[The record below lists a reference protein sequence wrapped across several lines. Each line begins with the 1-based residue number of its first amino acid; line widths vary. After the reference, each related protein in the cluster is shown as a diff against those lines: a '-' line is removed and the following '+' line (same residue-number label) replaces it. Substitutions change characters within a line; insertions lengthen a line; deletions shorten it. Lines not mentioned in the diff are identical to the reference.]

1 MLEVLSLGH
10 TGPWLGHL
18 LVDGVGVF
26 GFGALIAYALARAA
40 AERRRGRQAEAAF
53 DPLAPL
59 APGET
64 VVAGKVEHAP
74 GHDVAFRVEV
84 AQTGTESESS
94 GTWSHVW
101 REVGRQVTVAPF
113 YLSRATGDRV
123 RVEPE
128 RTALLVD
135 ELDGIV
141 RIDLEH
147 RRRVA
152 ELTPGE
158 HVFAFGELREIAEP
172 VVPPPGGR
180 PRTRRGFALGPPR
193 HGPLLLS
200 SEALGARFLARAAT
214 HRGLAWAAVI
224 AAALFHL
231 SVSPFHARR
240 LLGRDETGVVLE
252 KRIDEHTDG
261 DGDLVRSC
269 VVRLRVAGAE
279 IEEEVSRGDFPGI
292 SPGQALPVRHV
303 PLLPAASVLGPA
315 GTIHGASG
323 AAVLFFLLLL
333 GAYRA
338 VPRMRRPWYESP
350 VTDPGSGRLRESK
363 P

>member
-18 LVDGVGVF
+18 VVDGVGVV
-26 GFGALIAYALARAA
+26 GFGALIAVALVRAVT
-40 AERRRGRQAEAAF
+40 ERRRARQAEAAF

-59 APGET
+59 APGEA

-74 GHDVAFRVEV
+74 GHDVAFRGEV

-101 REVGRQVTVAPF
+101 REAGRQVTVAPF
-113 YLSRATGDRV
+113 YLVRAAGDRV

-128 RTALLVD
+128 PTALLVD
-135 ELDGIV
+135 QLDGIV
-141 RIDLEH
+141 RIDPAH

-172 VVPPPGGR
+172 VAPAPGGR
-180 PRTRRGFALGPPR
+180 SRTRRGFALGPPR
-193 HGPLLLS
+193 QGPMLLS
-200 SEALGARFLARAAT
+200 SEALGARFLARSAT
-214 HRGLAWAAVI
+214 HRGLAWAAVV

-231 SVSPFHARR
+231 SVLPFHARR
-240 LLGRDETGVVLE
+240 LLGHDEKGVVLE
-252 KRIDEHTDG
+252 KRIDEYRDG
-261 DGDLVRSC
+261 EGDLVQKL

-279 IEEEVSRGDFPGI
+279 IEEKVSRRDYPGI

-315 GTIHGASG
+315 GTIHGAS
-323 AAVLFFLLLL
+323 AAATLFYLLLL

-350 VTDPGSGRLRESK
+350 VIDHGTGRLRESM